1 MFTVHLPDIRTLV
14 CDKKPKM
21 YFHVT
26 NEVPMCFV
34 VHSKPLERRFLSIQ
48 LPNITPSMS
57 YRQVY
62 VLGWGGWGYECVL
75 E

>member
-48 LPNITPSMS
+48 LPNITP
-57 YRQVY
+57 
-62 VLGWGGWGYECVL
+62 
-75 E
+75 